1 MKKNG
6 VFIRLLKDEK
16 AIVTMEYALIVSLV
30 SIVVITS
37 MTNLGIQISDTFSKI
52 ASAIAS
58 TGAESQGN

>member
-30 SIVVITS
+30 SIVLIVSLTS
-37 MTNLGIQISDTFSKI
+37 LGKQISDTFSKI
-52 ASAIAS
+52 ASAIDSA
-58 TGAESQGN
+58 GAESQGN